1 MTGARRA
8 AEKGEYRLGR
18 ADVEREAFDNDATG
32 LFALWLPGAEPEPG
46 EGAWLRNVFGD
57 SAHLAVEL
65 HREDDDSASLA
76 CLIAMA
82 GGFQLVPTA
91 AGDGHMV
98 PRRQRRRSDEG
109 RVGKELGRWSSTGWA
124 AAH

>member
-1 MTGARRA
+1 MRISDWSSDVCSSDLYSQLCRLITVARRA

-57 SAHLAVEL
+57 RAHLAVEL
-65 HREDDDSASLA
+65 HREDDDSARLA
-76 CLIAMA
+76 C
-82 GGFQLVPTA
+82 QN
-91 AGDGHMV
+91 
-98 PRRQRRRSDEG
+98 G
-109 RVGKELGRWSSTGWA
+109 RAKVELQALMRNTECVFCVDKTK
-124 AAH
+124 